1 MYRFAKESETE
12 MYILLMMVVMMVMVI
27 MMMVA
32 VVVVVMVMPLLMVM
46 LPLMVV
52 TIMVTMRT
60 MGIMM
65 RIRLMMMM
73 RFKRYLERSPSPY
86 DANPFNLPSPLSS
99 RAGLASHCRACSTL
113 PSTVGAGLRIP
124 LRSVEEMALAVWP
137 CSSRSL
143 P

>member
-1 MYRFAKESETE
+1 
-12 MYILLMMVVMMVMVI
+12 MVVMMVMVI
-27 MMMVA
+27 MMMVVV
-32 VVVVVMVMPLLMVM
+32 VVVVVMVIMMVMPLLMMVM
-46 LPLMVV
+46 MMLMMVT
-52 TIMVTMRT
+52 TIMVMTV
-60 MGIMM
+60 IMM

-73 RFKRYLERSPSPY
+73 RFKHYLERSPSPY
-86 DANPFNLPSPLSS
+86 NANPVNLPSPLSS